1 MASQMIDYSRLI
13 AGSASDN
20 ERIALTAEWIWAAYD
35 AFYEAFVRIT
45 WSAKAAFEASDH
57 ATAVRNAK
65 TRLALYD
72 TTVDRLALDLAHA
85 FPELQ
90 QNEPVWARVEAAF
103 IPRVEAD
110 YEFDL
115 ALAYLH
121 SVRRRLYRGEWRP
134 VEYAFGHNSGRV
146 RIGQGVHESFPCQWP
161 VGPETIKRVL
171 QVADLSLP
179 FEDLDGDALRVATRL
194 NERLSASQGAELAGI
209 EMLLAGF
216 FRNRGAYLV
225 GRIVVARGRHRP
237 FILALLNEGGRLRV
251 DALLDTPATVHNLFS
266 STEAPFHVTNRHYH
280 ELCDFLFSIMPK
292 RPLGLHYS
300 AIGFYHVGK
309 VAVMN
314 EIRQKLVAGGE
325 TAGTAPG
332 ARGTVA
338 IAFTS
343 RHCDYVMKVIRDK
356 PTDGYKWDRFLGVD
370 AVLAKYRRVHDIN
383 RTGSMLDNIVY
394 NNLRLNRAWLE
405 PELVDE
411 LLTHATNAVR
421 LQQDWLIFSYLV
433 VQRKLTPLNLFLES
447 APADRAARAI
457 VNLGYCIKSNAAANI
472 FNRDFDARNY
482 GVSRYLKVYLYDYD
496 SIETLTDVK
505 VRTNTD
511 RFDGE
516 EDVPAWYF
524 EDGVVFLP
532 EEIESGLRVHDR
544 DLRRAFRSAHPDL
557 MTVAYWENMQRLHSA
572 GVVPGIQTYPDS
584 CRIWEAHDQEVANE

>member
-1 MASQMIDYSRLI
+1 MASHSVDYGRLI
-13 AGSASDN
+13 AGPLSDH

-35 AFYEAFVRIT
+35 EFYESFVRIT

-57 ATAVRNAK
+57 AGAVRNAK
-65 TRLALYD
+65 TRLGLYD
-72 TTVDRLALDLAHA
+72 ATVRQLAQDLAAA

-134 VEYAFGHNSGRV
+134 VEYQFAHNGTRARV
-146 RIGQGVHESFPCQWP
+146 DDGVHQRFACQWP
-161 VGPETIKRVL
+161 VGAETIKALL
-171 QVADLSLP
+171 QVANLSLP
-179 FEDLDGDALRVATRL
+179 FEDLDGDAQRVATRL
-194 NERLSASQGAELAGI
+194 NERLAHSAGAELSGI

-225 GRIVVARGRHRP
+225 GRMAVARGRHRP
-237 FILALLNEGGRLRV
+237 FVLALLNVAGRLRV

-266 STEAPFHVTNRHYH
+266 STEAPFHVTNRYYH

-314 EIRQKLVAGGE
+314 EIRQHLVTGGE
-325 TAGTAPG
+325 TASTAPG

-356 PTDGYKWDRFLGVD
+356 PTDGYKWDTFLGPE

-394 NNLRLNRAWLE
+394 NNLRLNRSWLD

-411 LLTHATNAVR
+411 LLAHATNAVR
-421 LQQDWLIFSYLV
+421 LQNDWLIFSYLV

-511 RFDGE
+511 RLDGE
-516 EDVPAWYF
+516 EDVPGWYF

-544 DLRRAFRSAHPDL
+544 ALRRAFRSAHPDL
-557 MTVAYWENMQRLHSA
+557 MTVAYWENMQRLHEA
-572 GVVPGIQTYPDS
+572 GVVPGIQTFPES
-584 CRIWEAHDQEVANE
+584 CRIWEAHDREIANE